1 MQTIDIT
8 EVKKDIFSLADR
20 LKESA
25 APLLVVNSFGSNFVV
40 ISEDE
45 WNNIQETLSLASIP
59 GYGETIA
66 KVKWKQNLDVVI
78 TLNFKIKIKHLLKL

>member
-25 APLLVVNSFGSNFVV
+25 APLLVVNSSGSNFIVM
-40 ISEDE
+40 SEDE
-45 WNNIQETLSLASIP
+45 WNNIQETISLASIP

-66 KVKWKQNLDVVI
+66 KARKEDYSKKKPYTKSIDAL
-78 TLNFKIKIKHLLKL
+78 

>member
-20 LKESA
+20 LKKSA
-25 APLLVVNSFGSNFVV
+25 APLLVVNSFGSNFVM

-59 GYGETIA
+59 GYGKTIA
-66 KVKWKQNLDVVI
+66 KARKEDYSKKKPYTKSIDAL
-78 TLNFKIKIKHLLKL
+78 

>member
-20 LKESA
+20 LKKSA

-66 KVKWKQNLDVVI
+66 KDRKEDYSKKKPYTKSIDAL
-78 TLNFKIKIKHLLKL
+78 

>member
-8 EVKKDIFSLADR
+8 EVKKDLFSLADR

-25 APLLVVNSFGSNFVV
+25 APLLVVNSFGSNFAV

-59 GYGETIA
+59 VMEKLLQKLEKKTIPRESHIQRA
-66 KVKWKQNLDVVI
+66 
-78 TLNFKIKIKHLLKL
+78 

>member
-25 APLLVVNSFGSNFVV
+25 APLLVVNSFGSNFIVM
-40 ISEDE
+40 SED
-45 WNNIQETLSLASIP
+45 
-59 GYGETIA
+59 
-66 KVKWKQNLDVVI
+66 
-78 TLNFKIKIKHLLKL
+78 

>member
-25 APLLVVNSFGSNFVV
+25 TPLLVVNSFGSNFVV

-66 KVKWKQNLDVVI
+66 KARKEDYSKKKPYAKSIDAL
-78 TLNFKIKIKHLLKL
+78 

>member
-1 MQTIDIT
+1 M
-8 EVKKDIFSLADR
+8 FSLADR

-45 WNNIQETLSLASIP
+45 WNNIQETLSLTSIP

-66 KVKWKQNLDVVI
+66 KARKEDYSKKKSYTKSIDAL
-78 TLNFKIKIKHLLKL
+78 

>member
-8 EVKKDIFSLADR
+8 EFRKDMFSLADR

-40 ISEDE
+40 ISEDK

-66 KVKWKQNLDVVI
+66 KARKEDYSKKKPYTESIDAL
-78 TLNFKIKIKHLLKL
+78 

>member
-66 KVKWKQNLDVVI
+66 KAWKEDYSKKKPFTKNIDAL
-78 TLNFKIKIKHLLKL
+78 

>member
-25 APLLVVNSFGSNFVV
+25 APLLVVNSFGSNFIVM
-40 ISEDE
+40 SEDE
-45 WNNIQETLSLASIP
+45 WNNIQETISLVSIP

-66 KVKWKQNLDVVI
+66 KARKKDYSKKKPYTKSIDAL
-78 TLNFKIKIKHLLKL
+78 

>member
-8 EVKKDIFSLADR
+8 EVKKDIFSLVDR

-59 GYGETIA
+59 GYRETIA
-66 KVKWKQNLDVVI
+66 KARKEDYSKKKPYTKNIDAL
-78 TLNFKIKIKHLLKL
+78 

>member
-25 APLLVVNSFGSNFVV
+25 VPLLVVNSFGSNFVV

-45 WNNIQETLSLASIP
+45 WNNIQETLSLASIA
-59 GYGETIA
+59 GYRETIA
-66 KVKWKQNLDVVI
+66 KARKEDCSKKKPYTKNIDAL
-78 TLNFKIKIKHLLKL
+78 

>member
-8 EVKKDIFSLADR
+8 KVRKDMFSLADR

-45 WNNIQETLSLASIP
+45 WNNIQETLSLTSIP

-66 KVKWKQNLDVVI
+66 KARKEDYSKKKPYLKSME
-78 TLNFKIKIKHLLKL
+78 TL

>member
-66 KVKWKQNLDVVI
+66 KARKEDYSKKKPYTKSIDAL
-78 TLNFKIKIKHLLKL
+78 

>member
-1 MQTIDIT
+1 MQTINIT
-8 EVKKDIFSLADR
+8 EFRKDIFSLADR

-25 APLLVVNSFGSNFVV
+25 APLLVVNSFGSNFVM

-66 KVKWKQNLDVVI
+66 KARKEDYSKKKPYTESIDAL
-78 TLNFKIKIKHLLKL
+78 

>member
-8 EVKKDIFSLADR
+8 EARKDMFSLADR
-20 LKESA
+20 LKESVV
-25 APLLVVNSFGSNFVV
+25 PLLVVNSSGSNFIVM
-40 ISEDE
+40 SEDE

-66 KVKWKQNLDVVI
+66 KARKEDYSKKKPYTKSIDAL
-78 TLNFKIKIKHLLKL
+78 

>member
-66 KVKWKQNLDVVI
+66 KARKEDYSKKKPYTKNINAL
-78 TLNFKIKIKHLLKL
+78 

>member
-1 MQTIDIT
+1 MQTIDIN
-8 EVKKDIFSLADR
+8 EVRKDIFSFGDR

-25 APLLVVNSFGSNFVV
+25 TPLLVVNSSGSNFIV

-45 WNNIQETLSLASIP
+45 WNNIQETLSLTSIP

-66 KVKWKQNLDVVI
+66 KARKEDYSKKKPYINDVDP
-78 TLNFKIKIKHLLKL
+78 L